1 MRNAI
6 PILAAGMLAIASCQS
21 PDQNTTMNT
30 ENPLLSEWNTPF
42 GVPPFDQIK
51 NEHYLPAFEQG
62 MAAHKMEIDAIVDN
76 GETPTFANTMEALE
90 RAGALLD
97 NTSRVFYAVAG
108 AHTND
113 TLDSVRTVISPLLS
127 QHYDYI
133 NLNRGLFERVE
144 AIYSQLDE
152 LGLHAEQ
159 ERLVSESYKD
169 FIRSGVALEGEEKA
183 RLQAINSRI
192 SELTTKFG
200 QHVLTETNN
209 FEIHT
214 SDPADLGTLTSSLVS
229 LAEAEAT
236 KRGHDEGW
244 SFTLQRPSI
253 NPFLQYSPNRELR
266 EKLFQGYAMRA
277 DNDNAS
283 DNKAIIEEVVRLRVE
298 RANLLGYKTHAAVR
312 LSSSMAQTPEAVL
325 DFMDQVWPAA
335 LNLAK
340 AEREAL
346 TEEMKKDGIDGELR
360 GSDWRYY
367 VEKVRKAKYNFDE
380 DVMRPYFEFTAVRD
394 GAFAL
399 ANKLFGVQIKELED
413 MPKWHEEQQVFEVLE
428 ADGTHIGVLYMDF
441 FARDSKRG
449 GAWMNSMRSQS
460 KMDGPV
466 TPVVTNNFN
475 FPAPAAG
482 GPSLLSFTESQ
493 TLFHEFGHALHGLFS
508 NVTYPS
514 QSGTNVPRDFV
525 EFPSQV
531 MENWMSE
538 PEVLKLYAK
547 HYQTGEV
554 IPDELVQ
561 QMNDAN
567 AFNEGFRTVE
577 YMAAAYLDMSWHT
590 LTEADDVEARAFEKQ
605 AMDQIG
611 LIDQILPRYRSGYFS
626 HIFSGGYSA
635 GYYSYLWSE
644 LLDADCFQ
652 AFKETGDLFDQETAR
667 KYRVLLSKG
676 GSQEG
681 MDLYRAFRGKTPEI
695 GPLLE
700 KKGLK

>member
-1 MRNAI
+1 MRK
-6 PILAAGMLAIASCQS
+6 ILISTTVIFLSVVGCQPTDS
-21 PDQNTTMNT
+21 GKTMND
-30 ENPLLSEWNTPF
+30 NPLLAEWDTPF

-51 NEHYLPAFEQG
+51 NEHYLPAFEQA
-62 MAAHKMEIDAIVDN
+62 MTENKAEIDAIVN
-76 GETPTFANTMEALE
+76 NNEAATFANTMEALE
-90 RAGALLD
+90 RSGAKLQ

-113 TLDSVRTVISPLLS
+113 ILDSVRTVISPLLS
-127 QHYDYI
+127 KHYDYI
-133 NLNRGLFERVE
+133 NLNKGLFERVE
-144 AIYSQLDE
+144 VIYNQLEGSE
-152 LGLHAEQ
+152 LNAQ
-159 ERLVSESYKD
+159 QKRLVSESYKS
-169 FIRSGVALEGEEKA
+169 FVRSGVGLEGAEKE
-183 RLQAINSRI
+183 RLQEINGRL

-200 QHVLTETNN
+200 QNVLAETNN
-209 FEIHT
+209 FEAHT
-214 SDPADLGTLTSSLVS
+214 TNPDDYGTLTSSLVS
-229 LAEAEAT
+229 LAAAEAK
-236 KRGHDEGW
+236 KRGHEEGW

-266 EKLFQGYAMRA
+266 EKLFEGYAMRA
-277 DNDNAS
+277 DNGNEN
-283 DNKAIIEEVVRLRVE
+283 DNKEIIEEIAALRIE
-298 RANLLGYKTHAAVR
+298 RANLLGYKTHADIQ
-312 LSSSMAQTPEAVL
+312 LSSSVAQTPKAVF

-335 LNLAK
+335 LSLAK
-340 AEREAL
+340 EERDAL
-346 TEEMKKDGIDGELR
+346 TLEMKKDGIEGELK

-380 DVMRPYFEFTAVRD
+380 DAMRPYFEFTAVRD

-399 ANKLFGVQIKELED
+399 AKKLFGLEVRELQD
-413 MPKWHEEQQVFEVLE
+413 MPKWHEDQQVFEVLE
-428 ADGTHIGVLYMDF
+428 SDGTHIGILYMDF
-441 FARDSKRG
+441 FARESKRG
-449 GAWMNSMRSQS
+449 GAWMNALRSQS
-460 KMDGPV
+460 KMDGSV
-466 TPVVTNNFN
+466 TPIVTNNFN
-475 FPAPAAG
+475 FPAPTAD
-482 GPSLLSFTESQ
+482 GPSLLSFSESQ

-561 QMNDAN
+561 KMNDAN

-577 YMAAAYLDMSWHT
+577 YMAAAYLDLSWHT
-590 LTEADDVEARAFEKQ
+590 LTSADGIKARSFEKE
-605 AMDQIG
+605 AMSKIG
-611 LIDQILPRYRSGYFS
+611 LIDQIIPRYRSGYFN
-626 HIFSGGYSA
+626 HIFAGGYSA

-652 AFKETGDLFDQETAR
+652 AFKETDLFDQETAK
-667 KYRVLLSKG
+667 KYRTMLSKG
-676 GSQEG
+676 GSAPG
-681 MDLYRAFRGKTPEI
+681 MDLYVGFRGKTPEI

-700 KKGLK
+700 KKGFK